1 MVRKHLNGLK
11 PVMAEPLVVN
21 GRHEGKGREEGPF
34 SGSTKVNMVDKRVC
48 MVLIVFA
55 AQRTCA

>member
-1 MVRKHLNGLK
+1 MVRKHRNGLK

-34 SGSTKVNMVDKRVC
+34 GGLVGEVKGCVGRVLGAWEDGC
-48 MVLIVFA
+48 VGE
-55 AQRTCA
+55 